1 MREGAEFGWRALVGW
16 IHSYGMLHS
25 TPLDLYRLLPDGYGV
40 LFTTLGK
47 RDQSAEETDAA
58 LARLDATAELLARNG
73 AEYFVLNSSPM
84 VTHGGPGADL
94 RLIERVRAAAGHP
107 GTTTTTAAV
116 RAMRAMGIRRIALCS
131 PYLARNAQIITF
143 LEAEGFEIVGAY
155 GMDAELTR
163 IHRLP
168 GEVSYR
174 VGRNAFKSADG
185 AEALYMA
192 GGRLRVLD
200 ILEELESDIKAPV
213 ISSTQAVVW
222 EILNYFGTTD
232 PIEGYGQLLRDFP
245 ANPEGATFEA
255 G

>member
-1 MREGAEFGWRALVGW
+1 MTLRKGAEFGWRALVGW

-47 RDQSAEETDAA
+47 RDQSDEETDAA
-58 LARLDATAELLARNG
+58 LARLEDYADLLAKNG
-73 AEYFVLNSSPM
+73 AEYFVVNSSPM
-84 VTHGGPGADL
+84 VTHRGPGADL
-94 RLIERVRAAAGHP
+94 RIIDLIRQTTGRPA
-107 GTTTTTAAV
+107 TTTTTSAI
-116 RAMRAMGIRRIALCS
+116 RAMRAMGIRRIALAS
-131 PYLARNAQIITF
+131 PYKARNAKLQGF
-143 LEAEGFEIVGAY
+143 LESEGFEILNSY
-155 GMDAELTR
+155 GMSEELTR

-174 VGRNAFKSADG
+174 LGRDAFRAAPG
-185 AEALYMA
+185 AEALYLA

-222 EILNYFGTTD
+222 EMCSYFGTTAA
-232 PIEGYGQLLRDFP
+232 IEGYGRLLREFP
-245 ANPEGATFEA
+245 EHPGH
-255 G
+255 

>member
-1 MREGAEFGWRALVGW
+1 MRKGAEFGWRALVGW

-47 RDQSAEETDAA
+47 RDQSDEETKAA
-58 LARLDATAELLARNG
+58 LDRLDETAGLLARNG

-84 VTHGGPGADL
+84 VTHGGPGSDL
-94 RLIERVRAAAGHP
+94 KLIERVRGVTGQP
-107 GTTTTTAAV
+107 GTTTTTSAI
-116 RAMRAMGIRRIALCS
+116 RAMKAMGIKRLALCS
-131 PYLARNAQIITF
+131 PYKARNAKIEAF
-143 LEAEGFEIVGAY
+143 LEAEGFEIVNSY
-155 GMDAELTR
+155 GMSEDLTR

-168 GEVSYR
+168 GEVAYR
-174 VGRNAFKSADG
+174 VGRDAFKAAKGAD
-185 AEALYMA
+185 ALYMA

-222 EILNYFGTTD
+222 EMCNHFGTTQ
-232 PIEGYGQLLRDFP
+232 PIEGYGQLLREFP
-245 ANPEGATFEA
+245 ENPWAA
-255 G
+255 S

>member
-1 MREGAEFGWRALVGW
+1 MRTGAEFGWRALVGW

-47 RDQSAEETDAA
+47 RDQSAEETESA
-58 LARLDATAELLARNG
+58 LARLDSTADLLARNG

-84 VTHGGPGADL
+84 VTHGGPGADR
-94 RLIERVRAAAGHP
+94 RLIDRVRQATGRP
-107 GTTTTTAAV
+107 GTTTTTSAV
-116 RAMRAMGIRRIALCS
+116 RAMRAMGIQRVALCS
-131 PYLARNAQIITF
+131 PYKARNQQIAAF
-143 LEAEGFEIVGAY
+143 LEGEGFEVAGTY
-155 GMDAELTR
+155 GLEEDLTR
-163 IHRLP
+163 IHRLA

-174 VGRNAFKSADG
+174 VGRNAFKAADG
-185 AEALYMA
+185 ADALYMA

-200 ILEELESDIKAPV
+200 ILDELESDIGAPV
-213 ISSTQAVVW
+213 IGSTQAVVW
-222 EILNYFGTTD
+222 EILSFFGTVE

-245 ANPEGATFEA
+245 ANREGAVWET